1 MSQGSVGRQPVG
13 VQRAS
18 EPFMWLEAEWPR
30 DLRPGGQRAVA
41 PFSLSPEAQGSE
53 EKEAGDRE
61 GRASQVGREEVGR
74 PLGSRRPGGQVRSP
88 EEDACWVYGRPP
100 FTVTLGWPV
109 PLLSPVVS
117 VDSAPSFPATGHG
130 GRRADLTVD
139 SSASPQRDVEPEGTV
154 VRQRGRW

>member
-18 EPFMWLEAEWPR
+18 EPFMRLEAEWPR

-61 GRASQVGREEVGR
+61 ARVTGGQGGGGQATGEQEAGRA
-74 PLGSRRPGGQVRSP
+74 GQVP
-88 EEDACWVYGRPP
+88 
-100 FTVTLGWPV
+100 
-109 PLLSPVVS
+109 
-117 VDSAPSFPATGHG
+117 
-130 GRRADLTVD
+130 
-139 SSASPQRDVEPEGTV
+139 
-154 VRQRGRW
+154 